1 MYESWDLSSPFT
13 KNGIMF
19 WLNVVLLCIFM
30 LFCFL
35 QGQNKLI
42 ILLFDPVE
50 ANDNILIN
58 IDKNGEKIVVQ
69 SYKKRNP
76 YTLQFPVPGKS

>member
-1 MYESWDLSSPFT
+1 
-13 KNGIMF
+13 
-19 WLNVVLLCIFM
+19 M
-30 LFCFL
+30 LFFCIW

-58 IDKNGEKIVVQ
+58 IDKNGEKIEVP
-69 SYKKRNP
+69 SFKKRNP
-76 YTLQFPVPGKS
+76 YTLQFPVPGKN